1 MAEKR
6 QQAGKAESRAPQ
18 FGTLIASK
26 PKREGSAGFLATAT
40 SLITHAALVAL
51 AIYVTMGAGHKEEA
65 DEPHEVVTMVEVIDE
80 PIPPP
85 PPPPPEPDEPPPE
98 AMPDVPKGFLTL
110 TPPDVVLKE
119 IPPPQVGKVI
129 TAADFSGVGVEGGRA
144 DGKATDR
151 VVTTEDIGS
160 APVFTPMTTPPALR
174 NGPEVERA
182 LQRSYPALLRDAG
195 IGGQTVMWFFIDEK
209 GTVIN
214 TKVHQGSGY
223 SQLDEAASQVA
234 RLMRFTPAKN
244 RDKIVPVW
252 VQIPITFSAK

>member
-1 MAEKR
+1 MADR
-6 QQAGKAESRAPQ
+6 TPQAEPKAGPYFS
-18 FGTLIASK
+18 TLIASK
-26 PKREGSAGFLATAT
+26 PRREGKSAGLATFT
-40 SLITHAALVAL
+40 SLIAHGALVAL
-51 AIYVTMGAGHKEEA
+51 AVYVTAGAGLKEE
-65 DEPHEVVTMVEVIDE
+65 DQEKHEVVTIVDVIDE

-85 PPPPPEPDEPPPE
+85 PPPPPEPDQPPPE

-129 TAADFSGVGVEGGRA
+129 TAADFTGVGVEGGRA

-160 APVFTPMTTPPALR
+160 APVFTPMTQAPVLR
-174 NGPEVERA
+174 NGSEVEGQLR
-182 LQRSYPALLRDAG
+182 RSYPPLLRDAG

-209 GTVIN
+209 GSVIN
-214 TKVHQGSGY
+214 TKVHQSSGY
-223 SQLDEAASQVA
+223 AQLDEAASQVA
-234 RLMRFTPAKN
+234 RVMRFSPAKN